1 VTHNVREAVRLGD
14 RVVLLSSRPG
24 RIAQT
29 YDVAIGTPAASSPGG
44 RPAVGRDHRRP
55 ARRDP
60 APRGPAVTAPSRA
73 STADDLA
80 SLEAGLDALDAPQEA
95 RPSRVQAFSTTW
107 PPLVAIA
114 LLLVVWELVY
124 RAEIKPTYALPSPAD
139 VGLVLLEQLRNGTL
153 LEAIGTSITRG
164 GVGFVV
170 AVLIGTPLGLLVGR
184 VQAVRRGIGPII
196 SGLQCLPSVAW
207 VPAAIIFFGL
217 GEGAIYAVVLLGAV
231 PSIANGMVSGIDQV
245 PPLFL
250 RVGRVL
256 GARGLSSARF
266 VVLPAVLP
274 AYLGGPAPGLG
285 LLVALAHGRRAHRQL
300 ARARPGAR
308 LAARPRPPAQRHEH
322 GVRGILGILV
332 VGIAVELCLFA
343 PLERRVLRRRGLL
356 VGR

>member
-1 VTHNVREAVRLGD
+1 VT
-14 RVVLLSSRPG
+14 
-24 RIAQT
+24 
-29 YDVAIGTPAASSPGG
+29 
-44 RPAVGRDHRRP
+44 
-55 ARRDP
+55 
-60 APRGPAVTAPSRA
+60 VTAH
-73 STADDLA
+73 DDLA
-80 SLEAGLDALDAPQEA
+80 SLEAGLDALEAPVEA
-95 RPSRVQAFSTTW
+95 RPSRLRKAFSTTW

-124 RAEIKPTYALPSPAD
+124 RAEVKPTYALPSPAD

-196 SGLQCLPSVAW
+196 SGLQSLPSVAW

-266 VVLPAVLP
+266 VLLPAVLP
-274 AYLGGPAPGLG
+274 AYLGGLRQGWAFSWRSLMAAELIVSSPELGLG
-285 LLVALAHGRRAHRQL
+285 LGQLLDQGRLLNDMSLVFA
-300 ARARPGAR
+300 
-308 LAARPRPPAQRHEH
+308 
-322 GVRGILGILV
+322 GILGILV